1 MDSVSP
7 KLIET
12 DEQKLEAN
20 AFYKEVLEILNG
32 SGADYMLG
40 GAFAIL
46 HYTGI
51 YRDTKDL
58 DVFCKASACPK
69 FLKTFAEKGYRT
81 ELTDSRWLAK
91 VFKGDYF
98 IDIIFDSPNNIA
110 RVDDSWFQHATKATF
125 AGTDILIL
133 PPEELLWCKIYV
145 QNRER
150 FDGADVNHIILK
162 YGKHLDWQRV
172 FARLDQHWHILL
184 AQLLMF
190 QFLYPSEYRDIIP
203 LWLFEELLSRAHEQ
217 YELPPPLEKVC
228 LGPLIDQTQYG
239 IDIKTWNYKVVTMRT
254 V

>member
-69 FLKTFAEKGYRT
+69 FLKTFAEKG
-81 ELTDSRWLAK
+81 
-91 VFKGDYF
+91 
-98 IDIIFDSPNNIA
+98 I
-110 RVDDSWFQHATKATF
+110 
-125 AGTDILIL
+125 
-133 PPEELLWCKIYV
+133 
-145 QNRER
+145 QN
-150 FDGADVNHIILK
+150 
-162 YGKHLDWQRV
+162 
-172 FARLDQHWHILL
+172 
-184 AQLLMF
+184 
-190 QFLYPSEYRDIIP
+190 
-203 LWLFEELLSRAHEQ
+203 
-217 YELPPPLEKVC
+217 
-228 LGPLIDQTQYG
+228 
-239 IDIKTWNYKVVTMRT
+239 
-254 V
+254 